1 MDNMFTDALGQLLAE
16 QCTPAVVRQIE
27 AGQSADA
34 LWGHIA
40 ESGFADALVP
50 ESADGAGLV
59 LKDAYALWELNGRNA
74 LPLPL
79 AETMLVRGW
88 LAQAPTLPAAHG
100 SLPPEGAAPALG
112 RPGGGAQ
119 AGAALPEGPIAMA
132 PRAKR
137 AGGKLLATGVRCAKV
152 SRWVAVEVGG
162 ETRILD
168 VKAAAQAPAVFPLD
182 ASLSWD
188 EAAWAAAPV
197 VAGAGDLKVAQAA
210 IYAAQLSGALMT
222 CFERTLQFANER
234 IQFGRPIGKFQIIQH
249 ELAQISE
256 HAFSSR
262 MAAQIACESNTLTPD
277 AVRVAVGKA
286 RTSEAVVV
294 VADFSHSI
302 HGAIGF
308 TEEFDLQLFTRR
320 LHHWRATAGT
330 ESYWHDVAGEALLA
344 DASPLALDLIRRVSD
359 PLPAAA

>member
-27 AGQSADA
+27 AGGSADA
-34 LWGHIA
+34 LWAQIA

-59 LKDAYALWELNGRNA
+59 LKDAFALWELLGRNA

-79 AETMLVRGW
+79 GETMLVRGW
-88 LAQAPTLPAAHG
+88 LAQAGVKLPD
-100 SLPPEGAAPALG
+100 
-112 RPGGGAQ
+112 
-119 AGAALPEGPIAMA
+119 GPIAMA
-132 PRAKR
+132 PKARRVNGQVTAP
-137 AGGKLLATGVRCAKV
+137 GVRCGRVA
-152 SRWVAVEVGG
+152 SWVAVNVDG
-162 ETRILD
+162 ETRLLARAD
-168 VKAAAQAPAVFPLD
+168 AQATPAVFPLD
-182 ASLSWD
+182 AGLSWPETSWNQAD
-188 EAAWAAAPV
+188 I
-197 VAGAGDLKVAQAA
+197 VAGADDLQAAQAA
-210 IYAAQLSGALMT
+210 IYAALLSGALMT

-256 HAFSSR
+256 HAFASR
-262 MAAQIACESNTLTPD
+262 MAAQIACESNSLLVDP
-277 AVRVAVGKA
+277 VRVAVGKA

>member
-16 QCTPAVVRQIE
+16 QCTPAMVRQIE

-50 ESADGAGLV
+50 EDAGGAGLV

-88 LAQAPTLPAAHG
+88 LAQA
-100 SLPPEGAAPALG
+100 GAT
-112 RPGGGAQ
+112 
-119 AGAALPEGPIAMA
+119 LPEGPIAMA

-137 AGGKLLATGVRCAKV
+137 AAGKLLATAVRCAKV
-152 SRWVAVEVGG
+152 SRWVAVEIGG

-168 VKAAAQAPAVFPLD
+168 AKAAAQSHAVFPLD
-182 ASLSWD
+182 ASLSWP

-234 IQFGRPIGKFQIIQH
+234 QQFGRPIGKFQIIQH

-286 RTSEAVVV
+286 RTGEAVVV

>member
-1 MDNMFTDALGQLLAE
+1 MDNLFTDALSQLLAE

-27 AGQSADA
+27 AQANAAGAANGANAANAANAAAST
-34 LWGHIA
+34 LWEQIA

-50 ESADGAGLV
+50 EAAGGAGLV
-59 LKDAYALWELNGRNA
+59 LRDAYALWELNGRHA
-74 LPLPL
+74 LPVPL
-79 AETMLVRGW
+79 AETMLIRGC
-88 LAQAPTLPAAHG
+88 LA
-100 SLPPEGAAPALG
+100 S
-112 RPGGGAQ
+112 
-119 AGAALPEGPIAMA
+119 AGATAGATDLPEGPIAMA

-137 AGGKLLATGVRCAKV
+137 SGGQLLATAVRCARV
-152 SRWVAVEVGG
+152 SRWVAVEISG
-162 ETRILD
+162 ETRLLPTD
-168 VKAAAQAPAVFPLD
+168 AATQAPAVFPLD
-182 ASLSWD
+182 ASLSWP

-197 VAGAGDLKVAQAA
+197 VAGVGDLKTAQAA

-234 IQFGRPIGKFQIIQH
+234 QQFGRPIGKFQIIQH

-256 HAFSSR
+256 HAFAAR
-262 MAAQIACESNTLTPD
+262 MAAQIACESNTLTADP
-277 AVRVAVGKA
+277 VRVAVGKA

-320 LHHWRATAGT
+320 LHAWRQTAGS
-330 ESYWHDVAGEALLA
+330 ESYWHDVAGQALLA
-344 DASPLALDLIRRVSD
+344 HGGLTLDLVRRITDVEMA
-359 PLPAAA
+359 L

>member
-1 MDNMFTDALGQLLAE
+1 MDNMFSDALGQLLAE

-34 LWGHIA
+34 LWAQIA

-59 LKDAYALWELNGRNA
+59 LKDAYALWELIGRHA

-88 LAQAPTLPAAHG
+88 LAQA
-100 SLPPEGAAPALG
+100 
-112 RPGGGAQ
+112 GAQ
-119 AGAALPEGPIAMA
+119 LPEGPIAMA
-132 PRAKR
+132 PRAR
-137 AGGKLLATGVRCAKV
+137 RGAGQVNAAAVRCGKVAK
-152 SRWVAVEVGG
+152 SVAVEVDG
-162 ETRILD
+162 ETRLLD
-168 VKAAAQAPAVFPLD
+168 VAAATQAPAVFPLD
-182 ASLSWD
+182 AGLSWP
-188 EAAWAAAPV
+188 AWNAAPV
-197 VAGAGDLKVAQAA
+197 ITGAGDLKVAQAMV
-210 IYAAQLSGALMT
+210 YAALLSGALMT

-234 IQFGRPIGKFQIIQH
+234 QQFGRPIGKFQIIQH

-262 MAAQIACESNTLTPD
+262 MAAQIACESDSLAPD
-277 AVRVAVGKA
+277 ALRVAVGKA

-320 LHHWRATAGT
+320 LHHWRATAGS
-330 ESYWHDVAGEALLA
+330 EGYWHEQAGEALLA
-344 DASPLALDLIRRVSD
+344 DTAPLALDLIRRVSD
-359 PLPAAA
+359 AKAVA

>member
-34 LWGHIA
+34 LWSQIA

-50 ESADGAGLV
+50 EAADGAGLV
-59 LKDAYALWELNGRNA
+59 LKDAFALWELVGRHA

-79 AETMLVRGW
+79 GETMLVRGW
-88 LAQAPTLPAAHG
+88 LAQAGATLPAG
-100 SLPPEGAAPALG
+100 PD
-112 RPGGGAQ
+112 
-119 AGAALPEGPIAMA
+119 GPIAMA
-132 PRAKR
+132 PHAKR
-137 AGGKLLATGVRCAKV
+137 AAGKISAAGVRCAKV
-152 SRWVAVEVGG
+152 SAWVAVEVSG
-162 ETRILD
+162 ETRILATNAA
-168 VKAAAQAPAVFPLD
+168 KATPAVFPLD

-188 EAAWAAAPV
+188 QAAWNAAPV
-197 VAGAGDLKVAQAA
+197 VAGAGDLKTAQAA
-210 IYAAQLSGALMT
+210 IYAALLAGALMT

-234 IQFGRPIGKFQIIQH
+234 QQFGRPIGKFQIIQH

-262 MAAQIACESNTLTPD
+262 MAAQIACESHSLTPD
-277 AVRVAVGKA
+277 RVRVAVGKA

-294 VADFSHSI
+294 VADFSQSI

-308 TEEFDLQLFTRR
+308 TQEFDLQLHTRR
-320 LHHWRATAGT
+320 LHHWRQTAGT
-330 ESYWHDVAGEALLA
+330 ESHWHDVAGEALLA
-344 DASPLALDLIRRVSD
+344 DTSPLALDQIRRVSD
-359 PLPAAA
+359 VQALAA

>member
-27 AGQSADA
+27 HGYSADT

-50 ESADGAGLV
+50 EAAGGAGLV

-74 LPLPL
+74 LPVPL

-88 LAQAPTLPAAHG
+88 LAQA
-100 SLPPEGAAPALG
+100 GAE
-112 RPGGGAQ
+112 
-119 AGAALPEGPIAMA
+119 LPEGPIAMA
-132 PRAKR
+132 PRAKK
-137 AGGKLLATGVRCAKV
+137 AGGKLLATAVRCAKV
-152 SRWVAVEVGG
+152 SRWVAVEIGG
-162 ETRILD
+162 ETRLLPVD
-168 VKAAAQAPAVFPLD
+168 AAKQTHAVFPLD

-197 VAGAGDLKVAQAA
+197 VAGAGDLKTAQAA

-262 MAAQIACESNTLTPD
+262 MAAQIGCESNTLTPD
-277 AVRVAVGKA
+277 RVRVAVGKA

>member
-1 MDNMFTDALGQLLAE
+1 MDNLFTDALGQLLAE

-27 AGQSADA
+27 AGGSADA
-34 LWGHIA
+34 LWAQIA

-59 LKDAYALWELNGRNA
+59 LKDAYALWELIGRSA

-88 LAQAPTLPAAHG
+88 LAQA
-100 SLPPEGAAPALG
+100 GAD
-112 RPGGGAQ
+112 
-119 AGAALPEGPIAMA
+119 LPEGPIAMA

-137 AGGKLLATGVRCAKV
+137 AGGKLLATAVRCGRV

-162 ETRILD
+162 ETRLLPTES
-168 VKAAAQAPAVFPLD
+168 AQAEPAVFPLD

-197 VAGAGDLKVAQAA
+197 VAGAGDLKTAQAA
-210 IYAAQLSGALMT
+210 IYAALLSGALMT

-256 HAFSSR
+256 QAFASR
-262 MAAQIACESNTLTPD
+262 MAAQIACESNSLTPD
-277 AVRVAVGKA
+277 RLRVAVGKA

-320 LHHWRATAGT
+320 LHHWRTTAGT
-330 ESYWHDVAGEALLA
+330 ESFWHDVAGEALLA
-344 DASPLALDLIRRVSD
+344 DTSPLALDLIRRVSD

>member
-88 LAQAPTLPAAHG
+88 LA
-100 SLPPEGAAPALG
+100 S
-112 RPGGGAQ
+112 
-119 AGAALPEGPIAMA
+119 AGAELPEGPIAMA

-137 AGGKLLATGVRCAKV
+137 AGGKLLATAVRCAKV
-152 SRWVAVEVGG
+152 SRWVAVEIGG

-168 VKAAAQAPAVFPLD
+168 VKAAAQSPAVFPLD

-188 EAAWAAAPV
+188 EAVWAAAPV

-330 ESYWHDVAGEALLA
+330 ESHWHDVAGEALLA